1 MSAGTP
7 VTQGGVVFRVAE
19 ALFFLPAT
27 VAQRVAP
34 VPQIGRIPSAP
45 PDLCG
50 LALVDGEMIPIVA
63 LGQSRSAMLVV
74 TYLGDRLGLV
84 GIDVIATGRFETRH
98 DHVLHRDEHARLFD
112 VAAVVARVRD
122 IRWVV

>member
-1 MSAGTP
+1 MQG
-7 VTQGGVVFRVAE
+7 TQGGVVFRVDNE
-19 ALFFLPAT
+19 LFFLPAT

-34 VPQIGRIPSAP
+34 VPNMGRIPSAP

-63 LGQSRSAMLVV
+63 LAGSRTAMLVV

-84 GIDVIATGRFETRH
+84 GVDIVATGRFETHH
-98 DHVLHRDEHARLFD
+98 DHVLHGNEHARLFD
-112 VAAVVARVRD
+112 VSAVVARVRD

>member
-1 MSAGTP
+1 MHSS
-7 VTQGGVVFRVAE
+7 QGGVVFRVGE
-19 ALFFLPAT
+19 ELFFLPAT

-50 LALVDGEMIPIVA
+50 LALVEGEMIPIVA
-63 LGQSRSAMLVV
+63 LSGSRTAMLVV

-84 GIDVIATGRFETRH
+84 GVDIVATGRFETQH
-98 DHVLHRDEHARLFD
+98 DHVVHRAEHARLFD

>member
-1 MSAGTP
+1 MQG
-7 VTQGGVVFRVAE
+7 TQGGVVFRVGE
-19 ALFFLPAT
+19 ELFYLPAT

-34 VPQIGRIPSAP
+34 VPKIGRIPSAP

-63 LGQSRSAMLVV
+63 LSGSRTAMLVV
-74 TYLGDRLGLV
+74 TYLGDRLGIV
-84 GIDVIATGRFETRH
+84 GVDIVATGRFETQH
-98 DHVLHRDEHARLFD
+98 DHVLHEGEHARLFD
-112 VAAVVARVRD
+112 VSAIVARVRD

>member
-1 MSAGTP
+1 MHSS
-7 VTQGGVVFRVAE
+7 QGGVVFRVHDE
-19 ALFFLPAT
+19 LFFLPAT

-34 VPQIGRIPSAP
+34 VPKIGRIPSAP

-63 LGQSRSAMLVV
+63 LSSSRTAMLVV

-84 GIDVIATGRFETRH
+84 GVDIIATGRFETQQ
-98 DHVLHRDEHARLFD
+98 DHVLHQTEPARLFD

>member
-1 MSAGTP
+1 MHSS
-7 VTQGGVVFRVAE
+7 QGGVVFRVGE
-19 ALFFLPAT
+19 ELFFLPAT

-63 LGQSRSAMLVV
+63 LGSSRSAMLVV

-84 GIDVIATGRFETRH
+84 GIDVVATGRFETQH
-98 DHVLHRDEHARLFD
+98 DHVLHDSEHARLFD